1 MSSRKLCIGPEDVLS
16 ARTRLAEIV
25 RETPLLPYSKNS
37 GVRLKAE
44 NLQMTG
50 SFKVRA
56 AFNQMSLLSDE
67 EKCRGIVTSSSGNFA
82 QAAACAAKALGVT
95 AKIVMM
101 KSSSP
106 IKAHRTLSH
115 GAEVVFCED
124 QFEARG
130 EMVAQIQR
138 AENRVPVHPYDH
150 PHAIAGN
157 GTIALEVMDRWEEVE
172 NIVVP
177 ISGGGLISGVA
188 LAAKAR
194 NPQVRIW
201 GVQPEGSN
209 ATCLSFRAGKAVSID
224 HAHTA
229 ADGLMVT
236 RPGTLTLPII
246 QALVE
251 DVVVVKEDS
260 ILAAVRWLLLE
271 EKLVVEPSG
280 AVPLA
285 AILEGK
291 VPSRA
296 TALVLSGGNINPE
309 LLMAACRP

>member
-1 MSSRKLCIGPEDVLS
+1 MSSRKLCIGFEDVLD
-16 ARTRLAEIV
+16 ARARIAEIV
-25 RETPLLPYSKNS
+25 RETPLLPCSKNS
-37 GVRLKAE
+37 DVKLKTE

-50 SFKVRA
+50 SFKIRA
-56 AFNQMSLLSDE
+56 AFNQISLLSDE
-67 EKCRGIVTSSSGNFA
+67 EKHRGIVTSSSGNFA
-82 QAAACAAKALGVT
+82 QAAAYAAKTLGVT
-95 AKIVMM
+95 AKVVMM

-106 IKAHRTLSH
+106 IKAHRTLSY

-130 EMVAQIQR
+130 KMVAHIQR
-138 AENRVPVHPYDH
+138 AESRVPVHPYDH
-150 PHAIAGN
+150 PLAIAGN
-157 GTIALEVMDRWEEVE
+157 GTIALEVMDHWKEVE
-172 NIVVP
+172 NIVAPV
-177 ISGGGLISGVA
+177 SGGGLISGIA

-209 ATCLSFRAGKAVSID
+209 ATCLSFRAGKAISID
-224 HAHTA
+224 HAHTV

-236 RPGTLTLPII
+236 RPGALTLPII

-251 DVVVVKEDS
+251 DVVTVKEDS

-285 AILEGK
+285 AVLEGK

-296 TALVLSGGNINPE
+296 TTLVLSGGNISPE
-309 LLMAACRP
+309 LLMAACRS

>member
-1 MSSRKLCIGPEDVLS
+1 MDSHKLCIGLEDVLR
-16 ARTRLAEIV
+16 ARARLAEIA
-25 RETPLLPYSKNS
+25 RETPLLPYSEDS

-44 NLQMTG
+44 SLQVTG
-50 SFKVRA
+50 SFKIRA
-56 AFNQMSLLSDE
+56 AFNQVSLLSDE
-67 EKCRGIVTSSSGNFA
+67 QKRQGIVTSSSGNFA
-82 QAAACAAKALGVT
+82 QAAAYAAKKLGVA
-95 AKIVMM
+95 AKVVMM
-101 KSSSP
+101 KSSSS
-106 IKAHRTLSH
+106 IKVHRTRSH

-124 QFEARG
+124 RFEARG
-130 EMVAQIQR
+130 KMVERIQR
-138 AENRVPVHPYDH
+138 TEGRVPVHPYDH

-157 GTIALEVMDRWEEVE
+157 GTISLEIMDHWEEAE
-172 NIVVP
+172 NIVTPV
-177 ISGGGLISGVA
+177 SGGGLISGVA

-209 ATCLSFRAGKAVSID
+209 ATCLSFRAGKAVSIE

-251 DVVVVKEDS
+251 DVVAVKEDS
-260 ILAAVRWLLLE
+260 ILAAVGMLLME

-285 AILEGK
+285 ALLEGK

-296 TALVLSGGNINPE
+296 TVLLLSGGNISPD
-309 LLMAACRP
+309 LLAAVCRP